1 MNYNDDFINRILI
14 LSCGT
19 EFQIEPNYEIF
30 LELIRKYF
38 ELERNKLNASRLL
51 LIFEYFATLEPNPTI
66 IVEILV
72 QKMDFLTQSIHEMPQ
87 KLQRH
92 YTIVYTRIVREIIA
106 DNCDSRSPEFC
117 KILCDITMMLPVA
130 H

>member
-1 MNYNDDFINRILI
+1 MNYNDDFIIINRILI

-30 LELIRKYF
+30 LELIQKYF
-38 ELERNKLNASRLL
+38 ELERNKLKASRLL

-87 KLQRH
+87 KLQ
-92 YTIVYTRIVREIIA
+92 
-106 DNCDSRSPEFC
+106 
-117 KILCDITMMLPVA
+117 
-130 H
+130 